1 MTEYNSITS
10 NAYYNKLDAD
20 KLSRLNQLLNSIE
33 ADEVEFD
40 TTIDSSARDLGIQ
53 FEHTNKEI
61 DKISAK
67 LKNALKEREKA
78 IKELED
84 LLRENNLMIKDEENE
99 AYIRYIR
106 SRVLLDKHVN
116 AVKYLGVIKKQS
128 NRNDSIIYKTKDVL
142 SIMKML
148 YIKKEFEKAVNKIPE
163 LKEFSRTHDMNSVL
177 ADKELLEMT
186 KIIAKYQIHT
196 MSDKDK
202 KIYDKA
208 KDM

>member
-1 MTEYNSITS
+1 MIEYILRGVSVMTEYNSITS

-116 AVKYLGVIKKQS
+116 AVKYLGVIKKQN
-128 NRNDSIIYKTKDVL
+128 NRNDSIICKTKDVL

-186 KIIAKYQIHT
+186 KIIAKYQI
-196 MSDKDK
+196 SR
-202 KIYDKA
+202 
-208 KDM
+208 

>member
-116 AVKYLGVIKKQS
+116 AVKYLGVIKKQN

-186 KIIAKYQIHT
+186 KIIAKYQIPR
-196 MSDKDK
+196 
-202 KIYDKA
+202 
-208 KDM
+208 